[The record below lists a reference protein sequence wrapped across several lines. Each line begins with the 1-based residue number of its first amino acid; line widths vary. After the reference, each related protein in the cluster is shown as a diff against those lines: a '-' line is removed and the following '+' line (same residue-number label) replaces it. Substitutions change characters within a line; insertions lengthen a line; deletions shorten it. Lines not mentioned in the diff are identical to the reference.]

1 MLHSIIHW
9 PAEARPDLWPMA
21 LDQAIYLWNNMP
33 QRSTRMAP
41 TELFTETKFSNYN
54 HLQRAHVWGCPV
66 YVLDPMLQDGKK
78 LPKWRPRA
86 RRGFYVGVSQ
96 RNSTNIGRV
105 LNLQTGHI
113 SNQFQCVYD
122 NHFTTVSCPGG
133 NPFEAASFNVTSW
146 NHILESGYERHVNI
160 EVDDRGR
167 PIVLRAL
174 DDNWLTGPERQ
185 LRALIRRQQTERRME
200 QLRADGQARAQR
212 EPRLLPEAD
221 PPPPRLQ
228 REPEQ
233 QLQRELLP
241 NPEPTR

>member
-9 PAEARPDLWPMA
+9 PAEARPDLWPMD
-21 LDQAIYLWNNMP
+21 LDQAIYLWNNVP

-174 DDNWLTGPERQ
+174 DDDWLTGPERQ
-185 LRALIRRQQTERRME
+185 LRALICRQQTERLME

-241 NPEPTR
+241 NPEPTQ